1 VIIYDFDGVI
11 ADSEVIA
18 NAVLA
23 EMVTELGRPTTL
35 ADCYR
40 LYMGKRFADAVAAI
54 EAALGS
60 SLPEGFAARYQA
72 RTLAHLQRDLR
83 PVVGAP
89 QHILAFSRTPN
100 CIASSSSPDRL
111 AVCLEVSACKP
122 SLAARSIAQH
132 RSHAVSP
139 FRIFS
144 CMRRQAW
151 GSARRTALLS
161 RTAPQAWRPPG
172 PPA

>member
-1 VIIYDFDGVI
+1 MGRMDRPPNCRLGHCLAADVHNASKALRDEERQASPSHGRDVIIYDFEGVI

-18 NAVLA
+18 NAVLG

-40 LYMGKRFADAVAAI
+40 LYTGKRSADAVAAI

-83 PVVGAP
+83 PVVGAR
-89 QHILAFSRTPN
+89 QHIL
-100 CIASSSSPDRL
+100 
-111 AVCLEVSACKP
+111 
-122 SLAARSIAQH
+122 
-132 RSHAVSP
+132 
-139 FRIFS
+139 
-144 CMRRQAW
+144 
-151 GSARRTALLS
+151 
-161 RTAPQAWRPPG
+161 
-172 PPA
+172 